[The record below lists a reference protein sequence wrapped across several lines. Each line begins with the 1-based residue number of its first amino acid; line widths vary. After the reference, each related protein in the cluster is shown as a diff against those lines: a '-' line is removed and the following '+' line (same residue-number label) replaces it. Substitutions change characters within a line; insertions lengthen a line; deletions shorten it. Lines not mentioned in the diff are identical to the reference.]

1 MDDLARRIEAD
12 KTRELVGFVA
22 EGKCA
27 SIARAVVAGGNA
39 RAILRDRDEC
49 AALGVETGS
58 TLLHVAVR
66 GGFVSASKLLIS
78 QGADPSI
85 ADDAGMLPIHHA
97 AAADAF
103 KVVEAML
110 DAATAVESAR
120 VSAAARLVAST
131 AAARARGATFGAEK
145 PFDAAAFRVELLD
158 KRLLFRRPPAAG
170 AGSGGSSCVGRE
182 GERPH
187 PLPEAVSDGSTLL
200 HVAAGCGAAEVATSC
215 LAAGCSVDPRDAR
228 GRTPVLTAA
237 YAGEFAPVMILA
249 EMGASLA
256 AVDDEGRSAMAAAAE
271 GGHTGVCEVLASMR
285 AAQLV
290 KSRGIRLKL

>member
-97 AAADAF
+97 AAGG
-103 KVVEAML
+103 
-110 DAATAVESAR
+110 
-120 VSAAARLVAST
+120 RLQ
-131 AAARARGATFGAEK
+131 
-145 PFDAAAFRVELLD
+145 
-158 KRLLFRRPPAAG
+158 
-170 AGSGGSSCVGRE
+170 
-182 GERPH
+182 
-187 PLPEAVSDGSTLL
+187 
-200 HVAAGCGAAEVATSC
+200 
-215 LAAGCSVDPRDAR
+215 GCSVDPRDAR

>member
-120 VSAAARLVAST
+120 A
-131 AAARARGATFGAEK
+131 
-145 PFDAAAFRVELLD
+145 
-158 KRLLFRRPPAAG
+158 PAA
-170 AGSGGSSCVGRE
+170 V
-182 GERPH
+182 
-187 PLPEAVSDGSTLL
+187 
-200 HVAAGCGAAEVATSC
+200 VAAVTDGRVSGRT
-215 LAAGCSVDPRDAR
+215 LFPRLVDPRDAR

>member
-120 VSAAARLVAST
+120 P
-131 AAARARGATFGAEK
+131 FG
-145 PFDAAAFRVELLD
+145 
-158 KRLLFRRPPAAG
+158 
-170 AGSGGSSCVGRE
+170 
-182 GERPH
+182 
-187 PLPEAVSDGSTLL
+187 
-200 HVAAGCGAAEVATSC
+200 
-215 LAAGCSVDPRDAR
+215 VDPRDAR

>member
-1 MDDLARRIEAD
+1 MDDLAKRIEAE

-39 RAILRDRDEC
+39 RAILRDHDEC
-49 AALGVETGS
+49 AVLGVETGS

-85 ADDAGMLPIHHA
+85 ADDVSCSRRSAPMLLPGPHFQGQPPSHREYVYPSRPGSSLGALIFAGALCHHDCSQAGMLPIHHA

-131 AAARARGATFGAEK
+131 AAARA
-145 PFDAAAFRVELLD
+145 
-158 KRLLFRRPPAAG
+158 
-170 AGSGGSSCVGRE
+170 
-182 GERPH
+182 
-187 PLPEAVSDGSTLL
+187 
-200 HVAAGCGAAEVATSC
+200 
-215 LAAGCSVDPRDAR
+215 CS
-228 GRTPVLTAA
+228 
-237 YAGEFAPVMILA
+237 I
-249 EMGASLA
+249 S
-256 AVDDEGRSAMAAAAE
+256 
-271 GGHTGVCEVLASMR
+271 R
-285 AAQLV
+285 ALV
-290 KSRGIRLKL
+290 TR

>member
-85 ADDAGMLPIHHA
+85 ADD
-97 AAADAF
+97 
-103 KVVEAML
+103 
-110 DAATAVESAR
+110 
-120 VSAAARLVAST
+120 VSAASAPGLRGR
-131 AAARARGATFGAEK
+131 AAPPGLLNALAPHAT
-145 PFDAAAFRVELLD
+145 
-158 KRLLFRRPPAAG
+158 
-170 AGSGGSSCVGRE
+170 
-182 GERPH
+182 
-187 PLPEAVSDGSTLL
+187 TLCL
-200 HVAAGCGAAEVATSC
+200 HVAGVRARRDGALALAGGNVA
-215 LAAGCSVDPRDAR
+215 DPPR
-228 GRTPVLTAA
+228 GR
-237 YAGEFAPVMILA
+237 G
-249 EMGASLA
+249 
-256 AVDDEGRSAMAAAAE
+256 GRLQ
-271 GGHTGVCEVLASMR
+271 GG
-285 AAQLV
+285 
-290 KSRGIRLKL
+290 RGDA